1 MIRLRYG
8 DGLELRIDLPEEAV
22 VADFSGPR
30 GRPLDDPA
38 AAVAAALSDPWDYPA
53 LQRAVTPG
61 DRVTL
66 AIDRGVP
73 RLDAVVAGTVHTL
86 LGGNVSPEDITLLLA
101 PQGDGGGERHATA
114 ALLPEV
120 AAAVRVIE
128 HDPQDSREL
137 SYLAASKE
145 NRPIYVHRQLFDADL
160 VIPIGCLR
168 PRHTLAR
175 LGVHGGLFPTFSDTK
190 TRERF
195 QTADSARVSVQRK
208 RRREEAEEAAWLL
221 GIQIVLQLVPG
232 HGDSLLHALA
242 GNPAAVAKRGRRLCE
257 AAWLCRMPRRAG
269 LVVATI
275 GGGREAQTWENFA
288 RALSAALAA
297 VADDGVILLCTDLRG
312 PTGPALQLLAGSNDA
327 PETLREI
334 RRARSPD
341 AVSASLLVEARD
353 RTQVYLISGLD
364 GETVEELGVGYVEDE
379 HEVEHLCQQFDSF
392 LLLADAHRAGV
403 AVEEESRL

>member
-8 DGLELRIDLPEEAV
+8 DGQELRIDPPAEATV
-22 VADFSGPR
+22 VDFSAGR
-30 GRPLDDPA
+30 GQPLADPA
-38 AAVAAALSDPWDYPA
+38 SAVAAALSDPLDYPA

-61 DRVTL
+61 DRVVL

-73 RLDAVVAGTVHTL
+73 QLDAVVAGAVRSL

-101 PQGDGGGERHATA
+101 PQENGAIGRDFLTTA
-114 ALLPEV
+114 LAPDI

-128 HDPQDSREL
+128 HDPQNSQEM

-145 NRPIYVHRQLFDADL
+145 NRPIYIQRQLFDADL
-160 VIPIGCLR
+160 VLPISCLR

-175 LGVHGGLFPTFSDTK
+175 LGVHGGLFPTFSDAK

-195 QTADSARVSVQRK
+195 QTADSARVPVQRK

-232 HGDSLLHALA
+232 NGDSVLHVLA
-242 GNPAAVAKRGRRLCE
+242 GRPESVAKRGRRLSD
-257 AAWLCRMPRRAG
+257 AAWLCRVPRRAS

-275 GGGREAQTWENFA
+275 AGGREQQTWENFA

-297 VADDGVILLCTDLRG
+297 VADDGVILLCTDLRC
-312 PTGPALQLLAGSNDA
+312 PTGPALQLLASLNDA
-327 PETLREI
+327 PEAIREI

-341 AVSASLLVEARD
+341 AVSAALLVEARD
-353 RTQVYLISGLD
+353 RTQVYLLSGLD
-364 GETVEELGVGYVEDE
+364 GETVEGLGVGYVSQED
-379 HEVEHLCQQFDSF
+379 EVEHLCQQFDSF

-403 AVEEESRL
+403 AVDEGS

>member
-1 MIRLRYG
+1 M
-8 DGLELRIDLPEEAV
+8 
-22 VADFSGPR
+22 
-30 GRPLDDPA
+30 
-38 AAVAAALSDPWDYPA
+38 
-53 LQRAVTPG
+53 
-61 DRVTL
+61 
-66 AIDRGVP
+66 
-73 RLDAVVAGTVHTL
+73 
-86 LGGNVSPEDITLLLA
+86 
-101 PQGDGGGERHATA
+101 
-114 ALLPEV
+114 
-120 AAAVRVIE
+120 
-128 HDPQDSREL
+128 
-137 SYLAASKE
+137 
-145 NRPIYVHRQLFDADL
+145 
-160 VIPIGCLR
+160 
-168 PRHTLAR
+168 
-175 LGVHGGLFPTFSDTK
+175 
-190 TRERF
+190 
-195 QTADSARVSVQRK
+195 
-208 RRREEAEEAAWLL
+208 
-221 GIQIVLQLVPG
+221 PG

>member
-1 MIRLRYG
+1 MIRLPYG
-8 DGLELRIDLPEEAV
+8 DGQELRIDLPAEAV
-22 VADFSGPR
+22 VTDFRGPR
-30 GRPLDDPA
+30 GQPLADPA
-38 AAVAAALSDPWDYPA
+38 AAVAAALADPLDYPA

-66 AIDRGVP
+66 AVDGGVP
-73 RLDAVVAGTVHTL
+73 QLQAVVAGAVHAL
-86 LGGNVSPEDITLLLA
+86 LAGNVSPEDVTLLLA
-101 PQGDGGGERHATA
+101 PQGNETFARRATA
-114 ALLPEV
+114 ALPPEV
-120 AAAVRVIE
+120 AAEVRVVE
-128 HDPQDSREL
+128 HDPQNSREL
-137 SYLAASKE
+137 AYLAASKE
-145 NRPIYVHRQLFDADL
+145 NRPIYVHRQLFDAD
-160 VIPIGCLR
+160 VILPIGCLR

-175 LGVHGGLFPTFSDTK
+175 LGVHGGLFPTFSDAK

-232 HGDSLLHALA
+232 SGDSLLQVLS
-242 GNPAAVAKRGRRLCE
+242 GNPESVAKRGRRLCD

-297 VADDGVILLCTDLRG
+297 VADDGTILLCTDLRC
-312 PTGPALQLLAGSNDA
+312 PTGPALQLLAGVQDA
-327 PETLREI
+327 PEAIREI

-341 AVSASLLVEARD
+341 AVSAALLLEARE

-364 GETVEELGVGYVEDE
+364 GETVEELGVGYVTDE
-379 HEVEHLCQQFDSF
+379 HEVDHLCQQFDSF
-392 LLLADAHRAGV
+392 LLLGDAHRAGV